1 MDVRIEPLRLPHDAL
16 RATLQRATRAAGRTG
31 EAARQVAL
39 LAEGHFQ
46 REERLLLPLLALL
59 PGLARGEGAARLAG
73 APLLAEALRQHVDE
87 MKKSPVRWP
96 TTTSRPTAHRSPG
109 PRPTPQPNSPPTD
122 IFGIMKYSTPTNPR
136 IQKTKVAPLLR
147 SSSLAEPPSK
157 PGIGGEETFPAPLPK
172 SSEGPGK
179 TGAAVFVLSALP

>member
-39 LAEGHFQ
+39 LAEGHFR

-87 MKKSPVRWP
+87 MVDEHR
-96 TTTSRPTAHRSPG
+96 RLAGALRALAAAAGDEGHDDFVAFAEDMIVHAHLEEQVLYPAAILAG
-109 PRPTPQPNSPPTD
+109 E
-122 IFGIMKYSTPTNPR
+122 Y
-136 IQKTKVAPLLR
+136 VAVMTR
-147 SSSLAEPPSK
+147 
-157 PGIGGEETFPAPLPK
+157 
-172 SSEGPGK
+172 
-179 TGAAVFVLSALP
+179 